1 MQELDFSSLTPQA
14 IATLWSGMLI
24 SLQVAATALGVG
36 LVWGTVLAMMRLS
49 RFRVLSFLAATYIN
63 LFRSIPLAMVLL
75 SFYLIVPQLLRSLFD
90 TSMDTRLL
98 SALVGFALFES
109 AYFAEI
115 MRAGIQSVSKG
126 QLAAAVALG
135 MKPLQA
141 MRLPGHLIGLRD
153 FADRLLHQCRRHR
166 RTRWPPGRND
176 DRGRRGVFCDLLH
189 RIATGETAAGKTGG
203 LIWRLRRPVVQAR
216 YSRHRRC
223 TACSLLP
230 IP

>member
-14 IATLWSGMLI
+14 IATLWSGMLV

-36 LVWGTVLAMMRLS
+36 LAWGTVLAMMRLS

-126 QLAAAVALG
+126 QLAAALALG

-141 MRLPGHLIGLRD
+141 MRLVVLPQAFRNMLPLLLTQLILLFQDTSLVYVISLTDFFTSASGIGERD
-153 FADRLLHQCRRHR
+153 GRLEEMMIVA
-166 RTRWPPGRND
+166 
-176 DRGRRGVFCDLLH
+176 GVVYFVICFTASRLVKLL
-189 RIATGETAAGKTGG
+189 
-203 LIWRLRRPVVQAR
+203 QAR
-216 YSRHRRC
+216 Q
-223 TACSLLP
+223 AA
-230 IP
+230 

>member
-141 MRLPGHLIGLRD
+141 MRLVVLPQAFRNMLPLLLTQLILLFQDTSLVYVISLTDFFTSASGIGERD
-153 FADRLLHQCRRHR
+153 GRLEEMMIVAAVVYFVICFTTSRL
-166 RTRWPPGRND
+166 
-176 DRGRRGVFCDLLH
+176 VKLL
-189 RIATGETAAGKTGG
+189 
-203 LIWRLRRPVVQAR
+203 QAR
-216 YSRHRRC
+216 Q
-223 TACSLLP
+223 AA
-230 IP
+230 

>member
-141 MRLPGHLIGLRD
+141 MRLVVLPQAFRNMLPLLLTQLILLFQDTSLVYVISLTDFFTSAEGIGERD
-153 FADRLLHQCRRHR
+153 GRLEEMMIVA
-166 RTRWPPGRND
+166 
-176 DRGRRGVFCDLLH
+176 GVLYFVICFTASRLVKLL
-189 RIATGETAAGKTGG
+189 
-203 LIWRLRRPVVQAR
+203 QAR
-216 YSRHRRC
+216 Q
-223 TACSLLP
+223 AA
-230 IP
+230 